1 MFIFRF
7 LKYDAFFGPIPLSF
21 STFWYKKS
29 KLLSFVNNN
38 YKDKLKKIKYRCQT
52 LGIKELDVI
61 FERIY
66 SKLENINDEALID
79 QLDDLLKNETQ
90 YIFDVFFNDS
100 FKEDRIK
107 YLKIINLSK

>member
-1 MFIFRF
+1 M
-7 LKYDAFFGPIPLSF
+7 
-21 STFWYKKS
+21 
-29 KLLSFVNNN
+29 NNN

-79 QLDDLLKNETQ
+79 QIDDLLKNETQ
-90 YIFDVFFNDS
+90 YIFDVFFNES

>member
-1 MFIFRF
+1 M
-7 LKYDAFFGPIPLSF
+7 
-21 STFWYKKS
+21 
-29 KLLSFVNNN
+29 NNY

-66 SKLENINDEALID
+66 SKLENTNDEALID

-90 YIFDVFFNDS
+90 YIFDIFFNES

>member
-1 MFIFRF
+1 MI
-7 LKYDAFFGPIPLSF
+7 S
-21 STFWYKKS
+21 
-29 KLLSFVNNN
+29 NE
-38 YKDKLKKIKYRCQT
+38 DKLKKLKYRCQT

-66 SKLENINDEALID
+66 SKLEKINDESLID

-90 YIFDVFFNDS
+90 YIFDVFFNES

-107 YLKIINLSK
+107 YLRIINLSK

>member
-1 MFIFRF
+1 M
-7 LKYDAFFGPIPLSF
+7 
-21 STFWYKKS
+21 
-29 KLLSFVNNN
+29 NNN
-38 YKDKLKKIKYRCQT
+38 YKDKLKKIKYRCKT

-61 FERIY
+61 FDRIY

-90 YIFDVFFNDS
+90 YIFDVFFNES

>member
-1 MFIFRF
+1 M
-7 LKYDAFFGPIPLSF
+7 
-21 STFWYKKS
+21 
-29 KLLSFVNNN
+29 NNN

-66 SKLENINDEALID
+66 SKLVNTNDEALID

-90 YIFDVFFNDS
+90 YIFDVFFNES
-100 FKEDRIK
+100 FKDDKIK
-107 YLKIINLSK
+107 YLNIINLSK

>member
-1 MFIFRF
+1 M
-7 LKYDAFFGPIPLSF
+7 
-21 STFWYKKS
+21 
-29 KLLSFVNNN
+29 NNY

-66 SKLENINDEALID
+66 SKLENTNDKALID

-90 YIFDVFFNDS
+90 YIFDVFFNES

>member
-1 MFIFRF
+1 M
-7 LKYDAFFGPIPLSF
+7 
-21 STFWYKKS
+21 
-29 KLLSFVNNN
+29 NNN

-66 SKLENINDEALID
+66 SKLVNTNDEALID

-90 YIFDVFFNDS
+90 YIFDVFFNES

-107 YLKIINLSK
+107 YLKIINLSKDTNYNEITNMYSKLLQYEPRKVISI

>member
-1 MFIFRF
+1 M
-7 LKYDAFFGPIPLSF
+7 
-21 STFWYKKS
+21 
-29 KLLSFVNNN
+29 NNY

-66 SKLENINDEALID
+66 SKLENTNDEALID

-90 YIFDVFFNDS
+90 YIFDVFFNES
-100 FKEDRIK
+100 FKEDRVK
-107 YLKIINLSK
+107 YLKIVNLSK

>member
-1 MFIFRF
+1 M
-7 LKYDAFFGPIPLSF
+7 
-21 STFWYKKS
+21 
-29 KLLSFVNNN
+29 NNN

-66 SKLENINDEALID
+66 SKLENTNDEALID

-90 YIFDVFFNDS
+90 YIFDVFFNES

>member
-1 MFIFRF
+1 M
-7 LKYDAFFGPIPLSF
+7 
-21 STFWYKKS
+21 
-29 KLLSFVNNN
+29 
-38 YKDKLKKIKYRCQT
+38 KYRCQT

-66 SKLENINDEALID
+66 SKLENINDESLID

-90 YIFDVFFNDS
+90 YIFDVFFNES

>member
-1 MFIFRF
+1 M
-7 LKYDAFFGPIPLSF
+7 
-21 STFWYKKS
+21 
-29 KLLSFVNNN
+29 
-38 YKDKLKKIKYRCQT
+38 
-52 LGIKELDVI
+52 GIKELDVI

-66 SKLENINDEALID
+66 AKLENNNDENLID

-90 YIFDVFFNDS
+90 YIFDVFFNES

>member
-1 MFIFRF
+1 M
-7 LKYDAFFGPIPLSF
+7 
-21 STFWYKKS
+21 
-29 KLLSFVNNN
+29 NNN

-90 YIFDVFFNDS
+90 YIFDVFFNES

-107 YLKIINLSK
+107 FLEIINLSK

>member
-1 MFIFRF
+1 MI
-7 LKYDAFFGPIPLSF
+7 
-21 STFWYKKS
+21 
-29 KLLSFVNNN
+29 NN

-66 SKLENINDEALID
+66 SKLVNTNDEALID

-90 YIFDVFFNDS
+90 YIFDVFFNES
-100 FKEDRIK
+100 FKAERIK
-107 YLKIINLSK
+107 FLKIINLSK

>member
-1 MFIFRF
+1 M
-7 LKYDAFFGPIPLSF
+7 
-21 STFWYKKS
+21 
-29 KLLSFVNNN
+29 NNN

-66 SKLENINDEALID
+66 SKLENTNDEALID

-90 YIFDVFFNDS
+90 YIFDVFFNEF

>member
-1 MFIFRF
+1 M
-7 LKYDAFFGPIPLSF
+7 
-21 STFWYKKS
+21 
-29 KLLSFVNNN
+29 NNY

-61 FERIY
+61 FEGIY
-66 SKLENINDEALID
+66 LKLENINDESLID

-90 YIFDVFFNDS
+90 YIYDVFFNES

>member
-1 MFIFRF
+1 M
-7 LKYDAFFGPIPLSF
+7 
-21 STFWYKKS
+21 
-29 KLLSFVNNN
+29 NNN

-66 SKLENINDEALID
+66 SKLENTNDEALID

-90 YIFDVFFNDS
+90 YIFDVFFNES
-100 FKEDRIK
+100 FKDDKIK
-107 YLKIINLSK
+107 YLNIINLSK

>member
-1 MFIFRF
+1 M
-7 LKYDAFFGPIPLSF
+7 
-21 STFWYKKS
+21 
-29 KLLSFVNNN
+29 
-38 YKDKLKKIKYRCQT
+38 KYRCQT

-66 SKLENINDEALID
+66 SKLVNTNDEALID

-90 YIFDVFFNDS
+90 YIFDVFFNES

>member
-1 MFIFRF
+1 M
-7 LKYDAFFGPIPLSF
+7 
-21 STFWYKKS
+21 
-29 KLLSFVNNN
+29 NNY

-66 SKLENINDEALID
+66 SKLENTNDEALID

-90 YIFDVFFNDS
+90 YIFDVF
-100 FKEDRIK
+100 
-107 YLKIINLSK
+107 

>member
-1 MFIFRF
+1 M
-7 LKYDAFFGPIPLSF
+7 
-21 STFWYKKS
+21 
-29 KLLSFVNNN
+29 NNN

-66 SKLENINDEALID
+66 SKLENTNDEALID

-107 YLKIINLSK
+107 YLKILNLSK

>member
-1 MFIFRF
+1 MTDIQNR
-7 LKYDAFFGPIPLSF
+7 
-21 STFWYKKS
+21 
-29 KLLSFVNNN
+29 
-38 YKDKLKKIKYRCQT
+38 LKKLKYRCQT

-66 SKLENINDEALID
+66 SKLVNTNDEALID

-90 YIFDVFFNDS
+90 YIFDVFFNES

-107 YLKIINLSK
+107 YLRIINLSK

>member
-1 MFIFRF
+1 M
-7 LKYDAFFGPIPLSF
+7 
-21 STFWYKKS
+21 
-29 KLLSFVNNN
+29 NNY

-66 SKLENINDEALID
+66 SKLENTNDEALID

-90 YIFDVFFNDS
+90 YIFDVFFNES

-107 YLKIINLSK
+107 YLKIMNLSK

>member
-1 MFIFRF
+1 M
-7 LKYDAFFGPIPLSF
+7 
-21 STFWYKKS
+21 
-29 KLLSFVNNN
+29 NNN

-66 SKLENINDEALID
+66 SKLENTNDEGLID

-90 YIFDVFFNDS
+90 YIFDVFFNES

>member
-1 MFIFRF
+1 M
-7 LKYDAFFGPIPLSF
+7 
-21 STFWYKKS
+21 
-29 KLLSFVNNN
+29 NNN

-66 SKLENINDEALID
+66 SKLVNTNDEALID

-90 YIFDVFFNDS
+90 YIFDVFFNES

>member
-1 MFIFRF
+1 M
-7 LKYDAFFGPIPLSF
+7 
-21 STFWYKKS
+21 
-29 KLLSFVNNN
+29 NNY

-66 SKLENINDEALID
+66 SKLVNTNDEALID

-90 YIFDVFFNDS
+90 YIFDVFFNES

>member
-1 MFIFRF
+1 M
-7 LKYDAFFGPIPLSF
+7 
-21 STFWYKKS
+21 
-29 KLLSFVNNN
+29 
-38 YKDKLKKIKYRCQT
+38 KYRCQT

-66 SKLENINDEALID
+66 SKLENTNDEALID

>member
-1 MFIFRF
+1 M
-7 LKYDAFFGPIPLSF
+7 
-21 STFWYKKS
+21 
-29 KLLSFVNNN
+29 NNN

-90 YIFDVFFNDS
+90 YIFDVFFNES
-100 FKEDRIK
+100 FKEDRTK

>member
-1 MFIFRF
+1 M
-7 LKYDAFFGPIPLSF
+7 
-21 STFWYKKS
+21 
-29 KLLSFVNNN
+29 NNN

-66 SKLENINDEALID
+66 AKLENTNDESLID

-90 YIFDVFFNDS
+90 YIFDVFFNES

>member
-1 MFIFRF
+1 M
-7 LKYDAFFGPIPLSF
+7 
-21 STFWYKKS
+21 
-29 KLLSFVNNN
+29 NNN

-66 SKLENINDEALID
+66 SKLENTNDEALID

-90 YIFDVFFNDS
+90 DIFDVFFNES

-107 YLKIINLSK
+107 YLKIVNLSK

>member
-1 MFIFRF
+1 MI
-7 LKYDAFFGPIPLSF
+7 
-21 STFWYKKS
+21 
-29 KLLSFVNNN
+29 NNN
-38 YKDKLKKIKYRCQT
+38 KDKLKKIKYRCQT

-66 SKLENINDEALID
+66 SKLEKINDESLID

-90 YIFDVFFNDS
+90 YIFDVFFNES

-107 YLKIINLSK
+107 YLRIINLSK

>member
-1 MFIFRF
+1 M
-7 LKYDAFFGPIPLSF
+7 
-21 STFWYKKS
+21 
-29 KLLSFVNNN
+29 NNY

-66 SKLENINDEALID
+66 SKLENTNDEALID

-90 YIFDVFFNDS
+90 YIFDVFFNES
-100 FKEDRIK
+100 FKEDRTK

>member
-1 MFIFRF
+1 M
-7 LKYDAFFGPIPLSF
+7 
-21 STFWYKKS
+21 
-29 KLLSFVNNN
+29 NNN

-66 SKLENINDEALID
+66 SKLENTNDEGLID

-90 YIFDVFFNDS
+90 YIFDVFFNES

-107 YLKIINLSK
+107 YLRIINLSK

>member
-1 MFIFRF
+1 M
-7 LKYDAFFGPIPLSF
+7 
-21 STFWYKKS
+21 
-29 KLLSFVNNN
+29 NNN

-66 SKLENINDEALID
+66 SKLENTNDEALID

-90 YIFDVFFNDS
+90 YIFDVFFNES
-100 FKEDRIK
+100 FKAERIK
-107 YLKIINLSK
+107 FLKIINLSK

>member
-1 MFIFRF
+1 M
-7 LKYDAFFGPIPLSF
+7 
-21 STFWYKKS
+21 
-29 KLLSFVNNN
+29 NNN

-79 QLDDLLKNETQ
+79 QLDELLKNETQ
-90 YIFDVFFNDS
+90 YIFDVFFNES

>member
-1 MFIFRF
+1 M
-7 LKYDAFFGPIPLSF
+7 
-21 STFWYKKS
+21 
-29 KLLSFVNNN
+29 NNY

-66 SKLENINDEALID
+66 SKLVNTNDEALID
-79 QLDDLLKNETQ
+79 QLDDLLKNDTQ
-90 YIFDVFFNDS
+90 YIFDVFFNES